1 MKSLFNFYL
10 DDNDK
15 LAITEKLE
23 RISGKKEKGQ
33 LASFLR
39 IQVKLFLAT
48 PDEKVDRQT
57 RYRFQQPVGF
67 PARKGQNCGMPH
79 QKPFKNQQ

>member
-1 MKSLFNFYL
+1 MTMKSLFNFYL

-15 LAITEKLE
+15 LAIIEKLE

-48 PDEKVDRQT
+48 PDEKVNRNLINAIDAEYITSVKSNKRS
-57 RYRFQQPVGF
+57 
-67 PARKGQNCGMPH
+67 KM
-79 QKPFKNQQ
+79 

>member
-1 MKSLFNFYL
+1 M

-15 LAITEKLE
+15 LAITEKIE

-48 PDEKVDRQT
+48 PDEKVDRT
-57 RYRFQQPVGF
+57 LINAIDAEYTTTVKSNKRS
-67 PARKGQNCGMPH
+67 KM
-79 QKPFKNQQ
+79 

>member
-1 MKSLFNFYL
+1 MTMKSLFNFYL
-10 DDNDK
+10 DDDDK

-48 PDEKVDRQT
+48 PDDKVNRTLINAIDAEYTTTVKSNKRS
-57 RYRFQQPVGF
+57 
-67 PARKGQNCGMPH
+67 KL
-79 QKPFKNQQ
+79 

>member
-23 RISGKKEKGQ
+23 RIYGKKEKGQ

-48 PDEKVDRQT
+48 PDDKVNRNLINAIDAEYTTTVKSNKRS
-57 RYRFQQPVGF
+57 
-67 PARKGQNCGMPH
+67 KM
-79 QKPFKNQQ
+79 

>member
-33 LASFLR
+33 RASFLR

-48 PDEKVDRQT
+48 PDDKVNRTLIDAIDAEYVTSVKSNKRS
-57 RYRFQQPVGF
+57 
-67 PARKGQNCGMPH
+67 KM
-79 QKPFKNQQ
+79 

>member
-1 MKSLFNFYL
+1 M

-48 PDEKVDRQT
+48 PDEKVDRNLINAIDAEYT
-57 RYRFQQPVGF
+57 TTVKSNKRS
-67 PARKGQNCGMPH
+67 KM
-79 QKPFKNQQ
+79 

>member
-23 RISGKKEKGQ
+23 RISGKTEKGQ

-48 PDEKVDRQT
+48 PDEKVNRNLINAIDAEYTTSVKSNKRS
-57 RYRFQQPVGF
+57 
-67 PARKGQNCGMPH
+67 KM
-79 QKPFKNQQ
+79 